1 MTQIDAVA
9 LYSGLFVL
17 LFIALKLNAGRVRA
31 SQKVNFG
38 EGGNDPM
45 RQAMRVQGNAVEDVP
60 ITLLGLYGLAAMAAP
75 VMLIHILGGSFL
87 VFRVAHAFTL
97 GSGTGG
103 GLGRLIGTL
112 GTLIVMLVT
121 GGAAIWF
128 ALT

>member
-17 LFIALKLNAGRVRA
+17 LFTALKLNAGRVRV
-31 SQKVNFG
+31 SEQVNFG
-38 EGGNDPM
+38 DGGNDPM

-75 VMLIHILGGSFL
+75 VLLIHILGGSFL
-87 VFRVAHAFTL
+87 VFRLAHAFTL
-97 GSGTGG
+97 GSGTGS
-103 GLGRLIGTL
+103 GLGRMIGTL

>member
-1 MTQIDAVA
+1 MTQIEAVA

-17 LFIALKLNAGRVRA
+17 LFIGLKLNAGRVRV
-31 SQKVNFG
+31 SEQVNFG
-38 EGGNDPM
+38 DGGNDPM

-60 ITLLGLYGLAAMAAP
+60 ITLLGLYGLAALAAP

-87 VFRVAHAFTL
+87 LFRIAHAFTL
-97 GSGTGG
+97 GSGTGS
-103 GLGRLIGTL
+103 GLGRMIGTL
-112 GTLIVMLVT
+112 GTLLVMLVT

>member
-17 LFIALKLNAGRVRA
+17 LFIGLKLNAGRVRMA
-31 SQKVNFG
+31 TKVNFG
-38 EGGNDPM
+38 EGASDPM
-45 RQAMRVQGNAVEDVP
+45 TQAMRVQGNAVEDVP

-75 VMLIHILGGSFL
+75 VLLIHILGGSFIL
-87 VFRVAHAFTL
+87 FRLAHAFTL
-97 GSGTGG
+97 GSGTGS

-112 GTLIVMLVT
+112 GTLIVMIVT
-121 GGAAIWF
+121 GGSAIWF

>member
-1 MTQIDAVA
+1 MTQIEAVA

-17 LFIALKLNAGRVRA
+17 LFIGLKLNAGRVRV
-31 SQKVNFG
+31 SEQVNFG
-38 EGGNDPM
+38 DGGNDPM

-87 VFRVAHAFTL
+87 LFRIAHAFTL
-97 GSGTGG
+97 GSGTGS
-103 GLGRLIGTL
+103 GLGRMIGTL
-112 GTLIVMLVT
+112 GTLLVMLVT